1 MTREESIQ
9 NLKTIPGVGP
19 ATAADLVKIGI
30 RKVSDL
36 KGKDPQRLFD
46 RSNMMAGMGQDRCIL
61 YVYRSAVYYA
71 STPEGRRDPDKLL
84 WWNWKDPR
92 R

>member
-1 MTREESIQ
+1 MTRGEALK
-9 NLKTIPGVGP
+9 NLKVIPGVGP

-46 RSNMMAGMGQDRCIL
+46 RSNRMAGMVQDRCVL
-61 YVYRSAVYYA
+61 YVYRCAVYYA
-71 STPEGRRDPDKLL
+71 STPEGRRDPGKLL

-92 R
+92 G